1 MANIGKNIKLARQ
14 RKKLTQDELAEM
26 LFVTRQTIS
35 NYELGKTQ
43 PDVEMLLSIAQALD
57 TDMETLIHGHP
68 AETAG
73 NGKRLLVQSALLL
86 VLSVAYRLFR
96 KIIAAKAAAFVGA
109 PLMYWNGLLVRP
121 GIWLLQGMI
130 LLEALA
136 CLTKLAPKT
145 APRVRLAL
153 WVLVGVYLAA
163 IAPVL
168 LIPGTPGL
176 HMELAYLL
184 LATAPGYAALRAA
197 FLLLG
202 AALWL
207 FRPAPPRGQ
216 SST

>member
-1 MANIGKNIKLARQ
+1 MANIGKTSSLPG
-14 RKKLTQDELAEM
+14 
-26 LFVTRQTIS
+26 S
-35 NYELGKTQ
+35 
-43 PDVEMLLSIAQALD
+43 
-57 TDMETLIHGHP
+57 
-68 AETAG
+68 
-73 NGKRLLVQSALLL
+73 GKRLLVQSALLL
-86 VLSVAYRLFR
+86 VLSVVYQIFR
-96 KIIAAKAAAFVGA
+96 KIIAAKAVEFVGT

-168 LIPGTPGL
+168 LVPGTPGL
-176 HMELAYLL
+176 HMAFAYLV
-184 LATAPGYAALRAA
+184 LATAPGYGTLRIA

-207 FRPAPPRGQ
+207 FRPAPPREQ
-216 SST
+216 SAA